1 MVTGP
6 DVWEVVASLR
16 GAGTRQEKKAIAA
29 AAAELAVSQALVL
42 LALDYYGSYP
52 GDIDAQIAENQTAAE
67 QALAAFYTRQRLL
80 A

>member
-1 MVTGP
+1 M
-6 DVWEVVASLR
+6 
-16 GAGTRQEKKAIAA
+16 
-29 AAAELAVSQALVL
+29 L